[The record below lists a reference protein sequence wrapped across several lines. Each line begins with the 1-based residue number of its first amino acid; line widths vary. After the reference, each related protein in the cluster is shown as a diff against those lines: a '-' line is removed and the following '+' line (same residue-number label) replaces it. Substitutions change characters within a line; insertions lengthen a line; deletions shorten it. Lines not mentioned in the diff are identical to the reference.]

1 MAEDEKWNTSG
12 LDFRRFKPSNRDQAL
27 FLMDEINLEA
37 QLLAIKGLLKRNRE
51 AEKQVSE
58 AIEQLDKQARGYSG
72 GDERYQMYMEDRW
85 LDALHGTVFQDA
97 AHSMSALGMLAPL
110 LESVLVSIFTGLKKR
125 DEIHSSASKID
136 ERRSFSNSDYWNP
149 HFEFQRN
156 GRRRDLVKGTI
167 QLSISTG
174 LREFLPDDLEKV
186 LSAIFSYRNK
196 MFHFGFEWPKEER
209 RKFAERIKNEKW
221 PGDWFIKSTSDGDP
235 WIFYMSSEFIELCL
249 STVDQILNGVG
260 KYLATD

>member
-1 MAEDEKWNTSG
+1 MAEDEKWDSSG
-12 LDFRRFKPSNRDQAL
+12 LDFNRFKPSNRDQAL
-27 FLMDEINLEA
+27 FLMDEIDLEA

-58 AIEQLDKQARGYSG
+58 AIKQLDKQARSYSG
-72 GDERYQMYMEDRW
+72 DDERHQMFMEDRW

-110 LESVLVSIFTGLKKR
+110 LETVFVSIFTGLKKR
-125 DEIHSSASKID
+125 EEMHSSTSKID
-136 ERRSFSNSDYWNP
+136 ERRSFSNSEYWNP
-149 HFEFQRN
+149 HFDFQRN
-156 GRRRDLVKGTI
+156 GRRKDLVKGTI

-174 LREFLPDDLEKV
+174 LREFLPDDLDKV

-209 RKFAERIKNEKW
+209 RKFEKRIKDEKW
-221 PGDWFIKSTSDGDP
+221 PENWFSKSTSGGDP

-249 STVDQILNGVG
+249 MTIDKVLDGVG
-260 KYLATD
+260 AFLATD